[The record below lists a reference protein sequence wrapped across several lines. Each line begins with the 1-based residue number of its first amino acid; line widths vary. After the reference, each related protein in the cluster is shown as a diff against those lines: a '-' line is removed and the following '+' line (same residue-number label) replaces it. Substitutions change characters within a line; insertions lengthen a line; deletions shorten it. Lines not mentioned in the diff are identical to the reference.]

1 MKKLDLKD
9 FQERI
14 DNKDFDSIRD
24 EILEKAMNIVNKV
37 LELKNIN
44 VKDYE
49 DDERFIKLHDDASE
63 KKILEKIKNLFYYKI
78 LTCGDI
84 HLLIK
89 WLTEDYEN
97 EKKLLT
103 DYEISVWI
111 RNYNEYVDELEEYLK
126 YKSEVDKK
134 GYENIHKEYLNKI
147 ENLCKE
153 MLDYKNKPYN
163 KNIRLKDLF
172 EKIELYYAYYSYTIY
187 LLRIALIGLAPGPN
201 IEVAD
206 KRLDNVER
214 YMLIKSYYNYL
225 KDNYKENAFIYR
237 DFDLEEGETTT
248 DLHMKEMEKFN
259 KLYKEMLD
267 FINVPYEEDY
277 TPHKIECLVLEHYPY
292 YKEIIENIYSNN
304 HFPNPTVAL
313 LTRYEDAY
321 DIISQGYKNY
331 EEDIKNYVPPKEE
344 KKDSIDIM
352 DESTLEDDI
361 DLDELFI
368 DNSIDE

>member
-1 MKKLDLKD
+1 MEKLNKKD

-24 EILEKAMNIVNKV
+24 EIFEKTMNLVNKI
-37 LELKNIN
+37 LELKKIN
-44 VKDYE
+44 VIDYE
-49 DDERFIKLHDDASE
+49 DNERFIKLHNNASKE
-63 KKILEKIKNLFYYKI
+63 EILEKIKRLFYYKI
-78 LTCGDI
+78 LTCSDI
-84 HLLIK
+84 HFLIK
-89 WLTEDYEN
+89 WLTEDYEKEN
-97 EKKLLT
+97 KILT

-126 YKSEVDKK
+126 YKSEIDKK

-147 ENLCKE
+147 ENLFKE
-153 MLDYKNKPYN
+153 MLDYKNKPYD
-163 KNIRLKDLF
+163 KNIKLKDLF
-172 EKIELYYAYYSYTIY
+172 KKIELYYAYYSYTIY
-187 LLRIALIGLAPGPN
+187 LLRIALIGLAPGYN
-201 IEVAD
+201 IEKPD
-206 KRLDNVER
+206 KALDNVEK

-225 KDNYKENAFIYR
+225 KNNYKEKAFIYR
-237 DFDLEEGETTT
+237 DFDLEEGQTTT

-259 KLYKEMLD
+259 KLYKKMLD
-267 FINVPYEEDY
+267 FIHVPYEENY

-321 DIISQGYKNY
+321 DIISKGYKNY
-331 EEDIKNYVPPKEE
+331 EEDIKKYVPPKEE
-344 KKDSIDIM
+344 KKENIDLT
-352 DESTLEDDI
+352 DESTFEDNI

-368 DNSIDE
+368 DNSKL